1 MSKVQDLV
9 NQLED
14 LAELLNKAQT
24 NFKKCPKVR
33 KTKGYLQARVQC
45 MDEYWAKFREIHIE
59 LSKLTTKEDRSTL
72 LYFTSDVHSECEEL
86 YMGLKADMMDSIQE
100 IQPRQPSLSYVPS
113 TKSSTQSN
121 PEVKLPRIN
130 LPSFGGAY
138 EEWQS
143 FEDTFISLI
152 HSNNTLNDVQKL
164 HYLKSCVIGEA
175 KNTIKHFQITEKNYL
190 PAWDNLKNRYSQR
203 RLIVNA
209 ILRKLF
215 MLKKLTSP
223 SPVYLKSL
231 IDSTKECINSL
242 NSLDISTTSWDPII
256 IFLLIQKLDSESH
269 RAWET
274 HVSEEY
280 YNEMPTFENLTTFLD
295 SRICTLELTTSSSS
309 PMARDKVKT
318 FHATT
323 PATQHTCTLC
333 NENHLLCHCKQFGK
347 LDPDKR
353 SEYVR
358 DNRLCYNCLA
368 PGHSMMYCRQK
379 TSCRVCGRRHH
390 SLLHSFTKKDTEEK
404 RQEPTMSSMHAK
416 VEEVQ
421 EEDQDIT
428 DIATHFASYFTTN
441 RKSSLLATAVVPVR
455 SSSGHTTLLRALIDL
470 GSEASFV
477 SERAAQRLEVIKTPT
492 HARITGIGSTETQ
505 VSHSTQL
512 EVLSRYEDSFSLN
525 VDVFIVS
532 TQLTKQLPS
541 KTIAPIPWSH
551 LDGLVLADPK
561 YNVQGKIDML
571 LGVQVYAD
579 IVKGKVVKGPSGSPC
594 AQETSL
600 GWILFGKVRDESH
613 DDRIIVHHHLE
624 NIDVHNMLK
633 NMWHIEDTCTRSMTA
648 EERLCEEIYTA
659 THSRTT
665 DGRYV
670 VNLPLKSAQPIEE
683 IGETRDI
690 ALKRFYQLERRL
702 ESKPK
707 LKEEYKK
714 VIEEYIQLNHMEEV
728 PREEI
733 SKPAVYLPH
742 HAVVR
747 EDKETTK
754 VRVVFDG
761 SCKGSNGKSLND
773 ELLVGQQLQSDL
785 RDLIMRWRMKP
796 VCFTTDI
803 KMMYRQVIVDK
814 KYTDLQRILWRANI
828 NAEVKEYRILRVT
841 FGTAAAPHLS
851 VRTLMQVADDEGKD
865 YSEAAKVIKEDFF
878 VDDCMSGSS
887 NAKEAIQLSK
897 EITTVLERGGFI
909 LQKWASNS
917 PEFIAEI
924 EPTLRSMH
932 ATQDIKNE
940 CMIKTLGL
948 SWNMKSDTLHYRIN
962 IPPQPKVI
970 TKRNILA
977 DIQRFFDPLG
987 WISPAIVLAK
997 MLIQKLWL
1005 EKLEWDDAVNETI
1018 ANEWIK
1024 LRIGFEKLNEIEID
1038 RWIKTNNEDLHKT
1051 TLHGFSDASE
1061 KAYCAVVY
1069 ARVETKNG
1077 DIKVTIIA
1085 SKTRVAPVKSITL
1098 PRLELCGALL
1108 LSKLLTQTCEAMRI
1122 SKDKVYAW
1130 TDSSVVLSW
1139 LFGDPHRWKLFVS
1152 NRVIEIQDN
1161 VANTQWFHVT
1171 SKDNPAD
1178 IGSRG
1183 RELPLLIE
1191 SNLWWEGPEWLKTK
1205 EIKLSRPNTTA
1216 TDMER
1221 KKTLHVNLKVE
1232 HEEETLKFE
1241 NFETLQELQKVIAY
1255 SIRFINS
1262 KKHPET
1268 IDEKFS
1274 TEEYEE
1280 ALMRCIKIAQFRE
1293 FGPEIERL
1301 QQKKNL
1307 RKNSKALNLNP
1318 YLDEKNIIR
1327 VGGRLRNSDLQTE
1340 QKHPIILGTH
1350 THLTNLIIAD
1360 AHKKTLHGG
1369 IQLMLCYLRSK
1380 YWIIH
1385 AKNAVKACIH
1395 KCLICARQRA
1405 ATRTQIMG
1413 DLPKVRVTQAR
1424 PFLHSG
1430 VDFAGPLQILM
1441 SKGRGAKSNKAY
1453 IAIFICMAT
1462 KAIHLELVGDL
1473 TSESFIGA
1481 FNRFIA
1487 RRGKC
1492 THIWSDQGR
1501 NFIGANRE
1509 LAEAFKEACLELP
1522 GNMADILSLDG
1533 TQWHNIPAYSPNFG
1547 GLWESGV
1554 KSTKYHLKRIL
1565 TKNLTFEEMTTT
1577 LCQIES
1583 CLNSRPLV
1591 PIDASDPD
1599 VIDPLTPGHF
1609 LIGEAPVVIPSPD
1622 LRNVSVTKLSRWQ
1635 YTQKLVRDFWHR
1647 WQSEFITRLQERP
1660 KWMKRQKELEPGDI
1674 VIVKE
1679 DGLPPGKWSL
1689 GRITHKHVG
1698 PDGNTRV
1705 YSLKCRGEIIKRTN
1719 TRLCELP
1726 IDKSD

>member
-1 MSKVQDLV
+1 MNDFVR
-9 NQLED
+9 QLED
-14 LAELLNKAQT
+14 LFDLITKAQT
-24 NFKKCPKVR
+24 NYKKCSKVR

-45 MDEYWAKFREIHIE
+45 IDDYWTTFRQTHME
-59 LSKLTTKEDRSTL
+59 LLKVTTKEDRSTL
-72 LYFTSDVHSECEEL
+72 PYFVTDVHSECEDL
-86 YMGLKADMMDSIQE
+86 YTCLKADMMDYLQQLE
-100 IQPRQPSLSYVPS
+100 QQIQPTQPSSSNVPS
-113 TKSSTQSN
+113 TKSCSN

-138 EEWQS
+138 DEWQS
-143 FEDTFISLI
+143 FEDTFTSLI
-152 HSNNTLNDVQKL
+152 HTNNALNDVQKL
-164 HYLKSCVIGEA
+164 HYLKSCVVGEA

-190 PAWDNLKNRYSQR
+190 PAWENLRNRYSQR

-215 MLKKLTSP
+215 TLKKLTTP

-231 IDSTKECINSL
+231 IDNTKECLNSL
-242 NSLDISTTSWDPII
+242 NSLDISTSTWDPII
-256 IFLLIQKLDSESH
+256 IFLVIQKLDSESH

-274 HVSEEY
+274 CVSEEY
-280 YNEMPTFENLTTFLD
+280 CDGLPTFANLTTFLD
-295 SRICTLELTTSSSS
+295 SRICTLELTSSSSS

-318 FHATT
+318 FHVNTT
-323 PATQHTCTLC
+323 TQHTCILC
-333 NENHLLCHCKQFGK
+333 SENHLLCHCKQFGK

-353 SEYVR
+353 SDYVR
-358 DNRLCYNCLA
+358 ENRLCYNCLA

-390 SLLHSFTKKDTEEK
+390 SLLHSFSKKDTDVEK
-404 RQEPTMSSMHAK
+404 KEAPAMSSLHTN
-416 VEEVQ
+416 VEGSQ

-428 DIATHFASYFTTN
+428 DIATNFASHFTSN

-455 SSSGHTTLLRALIDL
+455 NSSGQTTLLRALIDL

-477 SERAAQRLEVIKTPT
+477 SERAAQRLHVIKTPT

-525 VDVFIVS
+525 VKVYIVS
-532 TQLTKQLPS
+532 KQLTKQLPS
-541 KTIAPIPWSH
+541 KTIAPTPWSH
-551 LDGLVLADPK
+551 LDGLILADPT
-561 YNVQGKIDML
+561 YNIQGKIDML

-579 IVKGKVVKGPSGSPC
+579 IVKGNIIKGPAGSPC

-600 GWILFGKVRDESH
+600 GWILFGKVQNGSH

-624 NIDVHNMLK
+624 NLDVHNMLK
-633 NMWHIEDTCTRSMTA
+633 SMWHIEDTCTRSMTA
-648 EERLCEEIYTA
+648 DERLCEEIYSA

-670 VNLPLKSAQPIEE
+670 VKLPLKSAQPIEE

-702 ESKPK
+702 EVKPR
-707 LKEEYKK
+707 LKEEYKR
-714 VIEEYIQLNHMEEV
+714 VIDEYLQLNHMEEV

-733 SKPAVYLPH
+733 SRPAVYLPH

-754 VRVVFDG
+754 VRIVFDG

-773 ELLVGQQLQSDL
+773 ELLVGSQLQNDL
-785 RDLIMRWRMKP
+785 RNLIMSWRMKP
-796 VCFTTDI
+796 VCFTADI
-803 KMMYRQVIVDK
+803 RMMYRQLLVK
-814 KYTDLQRILWRANI
+814 KEDADLQRILWRKNSNEEI
-828 NAEVKEYRILRVT
+828 KEYRILRVT

-851 VRTLMQVADDEGKD
+851 VRTLMQIAEDEGKEFP
-865 YSEAAKVIKEDFF
+865 EAARVIKKNFF
-878 VDDCMSGSS
+878 VDDCMSGSMT
-887 NAKEAIQLSK
+887 AKEAIQLSK
-897 EITTVLERGGFI
+897 EIMTVLERGGFI

-940 CMIKTLGL
+940 CIIKTLGL
-948 SWNMKSDTLHYRIN
+948 SWNMKSDTLHYRFD
-962 IPPQPKVI
+962 IPPQPKQI

-997 MLIQKLWL
+997 ILIQKLWL
-1005 EKLEWDDAVNETI
+1005 EKLEWDDVVSETI
-1018 ANEWIK
+1018 SNEWIK
-1024 LRIGFEKLNEIEID
+1024 LRIGFDKLNDIHID
-1038 RWIKTNNEDLHKT
+1038 RWIKTNNEDLQKT
-1051 TLHGFSDASE
+1051 TLHGFCDASE

-1069 ARVETKNG
+1069 ARVETKPG
-1077 DIKVTIIA
+1077 EIKTSIIA

-1108 LSKLLTQTCEAMRI
+1108 LSKLLTQVCEAMLFP
-1122 SKDKVYAW
+1122 KDKVYAW

-1152 NRVIEIQDN
+1152 NRVIEILDN
-1161 VANTQWFHVT
+1161 VANTQWFHVI
-1171 SKDNPAD
+1171 SKENPAD

-1191 SNLWWEGPEWLKTK
+1191 SKLWWEGPEWLKTK
-1205 EIKLSRPNTTA
+1205 EIKLTRPNVTTI
-1216 TDMER
+1216 DMER
-1221 KKTLHVNLKVE
+1221 KKTLQVNVKID
-1232 HEEETLKFE
+1232 HDEEETINFE
-1241 NFETLQELQKVIAY
+1241 NFDTLKELQKVIIY

-1262 KKHPET
+1262 KKHPEQ
-1268 IDEKFS
+1268 IEEKIS
-1274 TEEYEE
+1274 TQENEE
-1280 ALMRCIKIAQFRE
+1280 ALIRCIKITQLRE

-1307 RKNSKALNLNP
+1307 RKTSKVLNLNP
-1318 YLDEKNIIR
+1318 YLDEKNILR
-1327 VGGRLRNSDLQTE
+1327 VGGRLRNSDLETE
-1340 QKHPIILGTH
+1340 QKHPIILGTR

-1385 AKNAVKACIH
+1385 SKNAVKACIH

-1405 ATRTQIMG
+1405 VTRTQIMG

-1430 VDFAGPLQILM
+1430 VDFAGPLHVLM

-1473 TSESFIGA
+1473 SSESFIGA
-1481 FNRFIA
+1481 FHRFVS

-1522 GNMADILSLDG
+1522 GDLVDILSSDG

-1577 LCQIES
+1577 LCQIEA

-1599 VIDPLTPGHF
+1599 VIEPLTPGHF
-1609 LIGEAPVVIPSPD
+1609 LIGEPPVLIPSPD
-1622 LRNVSVTKLSRWQ
+1622 LRNINVSKLSRWQ

-1660 KWMKRQKELEPGDI
+1660 KWMKREKELEPGDI

-1689 GRITHKHVG
+1689 GRITDKHVG

-1705 YSLKCRGEIIKRTN
+1705 YSLRCRGDIIKRTN
-1719 TRLCELP
+1719 TRLCQLP
-1726 IDKSD
+1726 IDRND